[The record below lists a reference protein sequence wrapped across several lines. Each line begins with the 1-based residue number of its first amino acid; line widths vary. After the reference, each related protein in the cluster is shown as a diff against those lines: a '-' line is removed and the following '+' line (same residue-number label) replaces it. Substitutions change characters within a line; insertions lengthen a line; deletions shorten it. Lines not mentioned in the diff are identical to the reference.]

1 MVLQRNRTYCARRLL
16 GLFLCVGLVLSFAK
30 WAQAE
35 EIYNFY
41 FQKSQNQKP
50 EAKDAQPQD
59 PIPVVKSQA
68 KKKTKKSEDYKK
80 WELSAGWGTVFG
92 SAQVYAPLSNGGTVQ
107 TTSGY
112 SQNLYVLGGKYN
124 ITRFF
129 DAHGALHLPNSDIR
143 LDRTM
148 VGFQDESR
156 VAQAQSTLDFQ
167 LMLGM
172 GTTPLHFDFLGFNFL
187 ELGWDVSFILGDE
200 NYLGGN
206 SSVLVW
212 GPRAAINFSSSV
224 SLLLSIQRE
233 IERSGGSSIGVTSAR
248 FAYRW

>member
-1 MVLQRNRTYCARRLL
+1 MRKDLINLKTFHNLGISLILVFIL
-16 GLFLCVGLVLSFAK
+16 GLGENAF
-30 WAQAE
+30 AE
-35 EIYNFY
+35 EIYNYY
-41 FQKSQNQKP
+41 FQKSQSQKISKT
-50 EAKDAQPQD
+50 KDKLKAPA
-59 PIPVVKSQA
+59 PVVKSQA
-68 KKKTKKSEDYKK
+68 GKTPEANEEYKK
-80 WELSAGWGTVFG
+80 WELSVGWGTVFG
-92 SAQVYAPLSNGGTVQ
+92 AAQVYAPLSSGGTVQ

-112 SQNLYVLGGKYN
+112 SQNLYVIGGKYN

-129 DAHGALHLPNSDIR
+129 DAHGALHLPNSDIS

-148 VGFQDESR
+148 IGFQEESG

-233 IERSGGSSIGVTSAR
+233 IQRSGGSSIGVTSAR
-248 FAYRW
+248 FAYRF